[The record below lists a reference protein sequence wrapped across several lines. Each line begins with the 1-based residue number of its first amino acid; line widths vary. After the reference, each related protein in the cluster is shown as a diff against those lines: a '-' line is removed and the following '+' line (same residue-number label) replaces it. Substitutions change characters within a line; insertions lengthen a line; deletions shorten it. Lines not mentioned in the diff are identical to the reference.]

1 MRTFYFKSPKS
12 DLYNKILKK
21 NFHKHNNSIE
31 YRNSR
36 DSFLEKLEKSKSNIS
51 ENESFK
57 KIKLKNN
64 NLLAN
69 KTFYNKNYKNCPFH
83 LSSVPKKNNNIY
95 LFNSI
100 KEQLKIKEANIFSRN
115 KALFNH
121 SNINFNKH
129 YDYTIYLKN
138 DFKDNQYNN
147 KKYDLKIPKPKDL
160 NKNMKHKYFIFAKNT
175 KDNNIL
181 SLKHYVKSK
190 SNDKEKKESNEK
202 TNNHISRNNYNN
214 FQNSLKETISQ
225 VNDIPQLINNDK
237 KNYVKTVINKPLNS
251 LNVSKKNIKTTLNNK
266 NIINL
271 GSTMNSVEN
280 IESIKKDSNKTIKK
294 VNSDLSTDVANTKN
308 SIILIPSHTIE
319 FNIIS
324 TEKKVELNNRDSI
337 KNIKKLNFDFLSK
350 NKDSSNNSI
359 PKVMDYNCD
368 DSLNFNLNKKP
379 IKSIIKKRNRIENM
393 IKNGGEYLNLNS
405 KDNSNKNNNNNAVK
419 NINTLKNTTSS
430 LVDIHGQHDTDKT
443 LITFKREEEL
453 IIKDETEKFINKRN
467 SDGCL
472 QRENIIKEKFF
483 FFKKKKYKF
492 LNLIPIKEKEVGEKN
507 KKFLNKIKTDNVYK
521 FTNYKLTKNIKK
533 IKKIILTNQMDNIS
547 ETVSKEHNNLKE
559 CAHNS
564 AQNLEN
570 TLKNYF
576 IEAYKQKK
584 KKYKNIYLDLKEN
597 ITKCLLNE
605 LMRQSF
611 NKCSLNINIIN
622 FITFNNSL
630 SSIYLPLGDLSKKR
644 RHIFFLQGKL
654 ALIEKSFNFLE
665 NKKSKF
671 VESKRSRKIFH
682 NLSFHYISKELY
694 YINIESKMKNSSS
707 DKNGKDNLN
716 TKRFLRSN
724 YSYQGIFGKKKK
736 RNSDEKNS
744 YRDPKGKENLSILQ
758 KGHFFDLPSKN
769 NNNIGPFRRN
779 FKKRTAINNKYNRIA
794 YKNNIALYDFI
805 KGMTEKDNT
814 YSVLKKL
821 IKDEKIQLFMD
832 FFENNERIIDINVQ
846 DQDGNTFLI
855 LCVKEGLN
863 EIAKFLLD
871 KGIDINI
878 QNDEGNSALHYA
890 LSSKNFKMADILRK
904 YGASESCE
912 NKLGLT
918 PWDSIGKSIDKN
930 G

>member
-36 DSFLEKLEKSKSNIS
+36 GSILEKLEKSKSNIS

-57 KIKLKNN
+57 KIKIKNN

-95 LFNSI
+95 LFDSI
-100 KEQLKIKEANIFSRN
+100 KEQLKIKEANIFTRN
-115 KALFNH
+115 KALFNR
-121 SNINFNKH
+121 SNINFYKH

-138 DFKDNQYNN
+138 DFKDTQYNN
-147 KKYDLKIPKPKDL
+147 KKYDLKIPKPKHL
-160 NKNMKHKYFIFAKNT
+160 NKNMKHKYFNFANNT

-202 TNNHISRNNYNN
+202 TNYHISRNNNNN
-214 FQNSLKETISQ
+214 FQNSQKETLSQ

-237 KNYVKTVINKPLNS
+237 KNYVKTVINKPLNN

-308 SIILIPSHTIE
+308 TIILIPSHTIE

-359 PKVMDYNCD
+359 PKMMDYNCD

-443 LITFKREEEL
+443 LITFKPKEEL
-453 IIKDETEKFINKRN
+453 IIKGETEKFINKRN

-533 IKKIILTNQMDNIS
+533 IKKIILTNQMDNIN

-611 NKCSLNINIIN
+611 NKCALDINIIN

-694 YINIESKMKNSSS
+694 YINSYEMSS
-707 DKNGKDNLN
+707 
-716 TKRFLRSN
+716 
-724 YSYQGIFGKKKK
+724 I
-736 RNSDEKNS
+736 
-744 YRDPKGKENLSILQ
+744 
-758 KGHFFDLPSKN
+758 
-769 NNNIGPFRRN
+769 NIGIVAKSEDGMIDNWTCSVSNEGILYIKPYESQYVYYTNKECVDYFGLLEYI
-779 FKKRTAINNKYNRIA
+779 KRCNK
-794 YKNNIALYDFI
+794 
-805 KGMTEKDNT
+805 
-814 YSVLKKL
+814 
-821 IKDEKIQLFMD
+821 
-832 FFENNERIIDINVQ
+832 
-846 DQDGNTFLI
+846 
-855 LCVKEGLN
+855 
-863 EIAKFLLD
+863 
-871 KGIDINI
+871 
-878 QNDEGNSALHYA
+878 
-890 LSSKNFKMADILRK
+890 
-904 YGASESCE
+904 
-912 NKLGLT
+912 
-918 PWDSIGKSIDKN
+918 
-930 G
+930 